1 MDRKEIQ
8 DRIEQNKK
16 ALADLDKKYLKA
28 FAPEGYK
35 SGTSYNDYDTIHR
48 SRKAPR
54 ITEYFEERKKIL
66 TLIELDEGLLDKV
79 DMVDVDEEEYLKV
92 LDTNVKK
99 VKFLRCVKRYTQKEV
114 AEKLR
119 ISEQTVRRIEK
130 EIKEGRNE

>member
-35 SGTSYNDYDTIHR
+35 SGTSYNDHDSIHGT
-48 SRKAPR
+48 RKELR
-54 ITEYFEERKKIL
+54 VEDYVIEREKIKA
-66 TLIELDEGLLDKV
+66 LIELDEWLVNKPDLEIN
-79 DMVDVDEEEYLKV
+79 EEEYLKA

-99 VKFLRCVKRYTQKEV
+99 VKFLRDVKGYTQKEV
-114 AEKLR
+114 SDKLKLGLR
-119 ISEQTVRRIEK
+119 TVQRIEK
-130 EIKEGRNE
+130 EIRDL

>member
-16 ALADLDKKYLKA
+16 ALVDLDKKYLKA

-35 SGTSYNDYDTIHR
+35 SGTSYNDYDTIHG
-48 SRKAPR
+48 SRKSPR

-66 TLIELDEGLLDKV
+66 TLIELDEGLLTKV
-79 DMVDVDEEEYLKV
+79 VYVDEEEYLKV

-99 VKFLRCVKRYTQKEV
+99 VKFLRDVKGYTQQEV
-114 AEKLR
+114 SDKLKLGLR
-119 ISEQTVRRIEK
+119 TVQRIEK
-130 EIKEGRNE
+130 EIRNL

>member
-16 ALADLDKKYLKA
+16 ALVDLDKKYLKA

-35 SGTSYNDYDTIHR
+35 SGTSYNDYDTIHG
-48 SRKAPR
+48 SRKSPR

-92 LDTNVKK
+92 LDTNIKK
-99 VKFLRCVKRYTQKEV
+99 VKFLRDVKGYTQQEV
-114 AEKLR
+114 SDKLKLGLR
-119 ISEQTVRRIEK
+119 TVQRIEK
-130 EIKEGRNE
+130 EIRGL

>member
-35 SGTSYNDYDTIHR
+35 SGTSYNDYDTIHG
-48 SRKAPR
+48 SRKSPR

-66 TLIELDEGLLDKV
+66 TLIELDEGLLTKV
-79 DMVDVDEEEYLKV
+79 VYVDEEEYLKV

-99 VKFLRCVKRYTQKEV
+99 VKFLRDVKGYTQQEV
-114 AEKLR
+114 SDKLKLGLR
-119 ISEQTVRRIEK
+119 TVQRIEK
-130 EIKEGRNE
+130 EIRGL

>member
-16 ALADLDKKYLKA
+16 ALVDLDKKYLKA

-35 SGTSYNDYDTIHR
+35 SGTSYNDYDTIHG
-48 SRKAPR
+48 SRKSPR

-79 DMVDVDEEEYLKV
+79 DMIDVDEDEYLKV

-99 VKFLRCVKRYTQKEV
+99 VKFLRDVKGYTQQEV
-114 AEKLR
+114 SDKLKLGLR
-119 ISEQTVRRIEK
+119 TIQRIEK
-130 EIKEGRNE
+130 EIRDL

>member
-35 SGTSYNDYDTIHR
+35 SGTSYNDYDTIHG
-48 SRKAPR
+48 SRKDPR

-66 TLIELDEGLLDKV
+66 TLIELDEGLLTKV
-79 DMVDVDEEEYLKV
+79 VDVDEEEYLKV

-99 VKFLRCVKRYTQKEV
+99 
-114 AEKLR
+114 
-119 ISEQTVRRIEK
+119 S
-130 EIKEGRNE
+130 

>member
-16 ALADLDKKYLKA
+16 ALADLDRKYLKA

-35 SGTSYNDYDTIHR
+35 SGTSYNDYDTIHG
-48 SRKAPR
+48 SRKDPR

-92 LDTNVKK
+92 LDTNIKK
-99 VKFLRCVKRYTQKEV
+99 VKFLRDVKGYTQQEISD
-114 AEKLR
+114 KLKLGLR
-119 ISEQTVRRIEK
+119 TVQRIEK
-130 EIKEGRNE
+130 EIRNL